1 MKAAMTI
8 KLGTPVR
15 QITRP
20 IVGRVMRTQYNE
32 ADECLQH
39 LVESADGTQS
49 VWLKADQVEIEV
61 ERAAQDAA
69 TTEGA
74 QA

>member
-1 MKAAMTI
+1 MTI

-15 QITRP
+15 QKVRP
-20 IVGRVMRTQYNE
+20 IVGRVMRTHYSE

-39 LVESADGTQS
+39 LVESDDGTQS
-49 VWLKADQVEIEV
+49 VWLSADQVEV
-61 ERAAQDAA
+61 DAERAEQDAA
-69 TTEGA
+69 AAREA